1 VSDLTYEVRSTAN
14 TLSATRIAMRLIKER
29 QMSREFESDRI
40 EQVIMLAGL
49 ALFLVLAT
57 FIPA

>member
-1 VSDLTYEVRSTAN
+1 
-14 TLSATRIAMRLIKER
+14 
-29 QMSREFESDRI
+29 MSREIDSGRI

-57 FIPA
+57 VIPA

>member
-1 VSDLTYEVRSTAN
+1 
-14 TLSATRIAMRLIKER
+14 
-29 QMSREFESDRI
+29 MSREFNSGRI
-40 EQVIMLAGL
+40 EQVIMLSGL